1 MKCRWVEFDP
11 VVGSNIRK
19 TRPGIIV
26 SNNAA
31 NRNLSPV
38 IVVPLTRNPE
48 QVYPM
53 MAALTRNFGRIATQ
67 FESNPLTFV
76 T

>member
-1 MKCRWVEFDP
+1 MQRGKWGEWSSIRW
-11 VVGSNIRK
+11 K
-19 TRPGIIV
+19 IIV

-31 NRNLSPV
+31 NRNLSCV

-53 MAALTRNFGRIATQ
+53 MAALTCNFGRIATQ
-67 FESNPLTFV
+67 LESPPYFRHLERWLN
-76 T
+76 